1 MGRDEAGLVVARAQ
15 EQAAAVRRC
24 FAGRPDFLWQWNLDA
39 RALLMQLDFSVDA
52 VLGVTRLYLR
62 SFLEGEL
69 AALTQDIHD

>member
-1 MGRDEAGLVVARAQ
+1 MVARAQ

-39 RALLMQLDFSVDA
+39 RAVLIQLDCSVDA

-69 AALTQDIHD
+69 AALTQDIHG